1 VEPVVMTPL
10 RRRWDEVRA
19 QADKLK
25 AEWDAAST
33 PRTRDNRRNEF
44 ARLLFDFQEELTKV
58 TILDPACGSGNFLYV
73 ALAKLQDLEKE
84 VSSYAARNGLPG
96 MFPLVRPS

>member
-1 VEPVVMTPL
+1 FTRIEVEPLTSDELAELVEAAKLDWSSIEPAIIGTLFERSLDPAKRSQLGAHYTGRADIERVVEPVVMTPL

-33 PRTRDNRRNEF
+33 PRTRDNR
-44 ARLLFDFQEELTKV
+44 
-58 TILDPACGSGNFLYV
+58 
-73 ALAKLQDLEKE
+73 
-84 VSSYAARNGLPG
+84 
-96 MFPLVRPS
+96 